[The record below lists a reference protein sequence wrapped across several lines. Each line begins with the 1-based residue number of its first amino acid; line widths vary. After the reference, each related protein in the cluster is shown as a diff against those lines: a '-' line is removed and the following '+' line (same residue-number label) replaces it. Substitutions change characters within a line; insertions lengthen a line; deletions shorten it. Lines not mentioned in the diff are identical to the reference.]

1 MKLEPVAWMTHES
14 SMRLKDGGNC
24 KGAVPVHQQ
33 RSHASSIPLYA
44 IPKGYVVVPVEPTED
59 MLVSGQEAWVIC
71 KTNRSAVE
79 DCEHSA
85 AVWKAMIAAKEQS

>member
-1 MKLEPVAWMTHES
+1 MKLEPVGHINAEQ
-14 SMRLKDGGNC
+14 LAALIAGNEDQATITSDW
-24 KGAVPVHQQ
+24 KLP
-33 RSHASSIPLYA
+33 SDTPLYA